1 MSSSAIDLLQ
11 EEEQERALMS
21 FSKALTFQTVSGI
34 GVINGSYDTMA
45 AWLVNELKEAGVGA
59 VQIVP
64 ESVRGKPLVVG
75 SIPGQNPALPQLLL
89 NAHYDVVPVVE
100 ADWTVPPFD
109 GLRRDGRVYGRGAQD
124 MKCVVVAYLCAVR
137 KLLKSGFNPLRTI
150 HFSFV
155 PDEEVGGGDGMQV
168 LLESEWFRQKDIGLA
183 LDEGLA
189 SEDDYFSV
197 FYGERLPWWIK
208 VQAKGNT
215 GHASRFI
222 EDTAVKSVIDVVNR
236 ALHFRESQKM
246 KLHGSSSAC
255 EAGCSHSVAK
265 KLGDVTSL
273 NVTLLRAG
281 MRAGDRDVL
290 NVVPATA
297 EAGFDIRISPSQPPE
312 EVSEMLDAWCGEVN
326 SSNGSC
332 QITWRYENTSLD
344 VHHITELS
352 SKNQW
357 WEVFRE
363 TVFSQCGVSCRTE
376 VFPAATDSRFL
387 RAMGI
392 KAFGF
397 SPIRRSP
404 ILLHENDEY
413 LDEAIFLE
421 GVNVYVKLIQALACQ
436 PAFDGEV

>member
-1 MSSSAIDLLQ
+1 MQ
-11 EEEQERALMS
+11 S
-21 FSKALTFQTVSGI
+21 FSKAITFQTVSSL
-34 GVINGSYDTMA
+34 GVINGSYGTMA
-45 AWLVNELKEAGVGA
+45 AWLMNELQEAGVQE
-59 VQIVP
+59 VKILP
-64 ESVRGKPLVVG
+64 DSVTGKPLVVG

-100 ADWTVPPFD
+100 ADWTVPPFE
-109 GLRRDGRVYGRGAQD
+109 GLRRGGKIYGRGAQD
-124 MKCVVVAYLCAVR
+124 MKCVVVAYICAAR
-137 KLLKSGFNPLRTI
+137 KLLKSGFSPVRTI

-155 PDEEVGGGDGMQV
+155 PDEEIGGGEGMQV

-197 FYGERLPWWIK
+197 FYGEKLPWWIK
-208 VQAKGNT
+208 VQAKGKT

-236 ALHFRESQKM
+236 ALSFREAQRR
-246 KLHGSSSAC
+246 KLHGSSSSC
-255 EAGCSHSVAK
+255 GAGCSHSIAK

-297 EAGFDIRISPSQPPE
+297 EAGFDIRISPSQPPG
-312 EVSEMLDAWCGEVN
+312 EVSDMLNTWCSEVN

-332 QITWRYENTSLD
+332 QITWRYENTSLN
-344 VHHITELS
+344 VHHVTELTE
-352 SKNQW
+352 KNQW

-363 TVFSQCGVSCRTE
+363 AVSSECGVSCRTE

-413 LDEAIFLE
+413 LDEGVFLE
-421 GVNVYVKLIQALACQ
+421 GVHVYVKLLRALASQ
-436 PAFDGEV
+436 PAFVGEVLTI

>member
-1 MSSSAIDLLQ
+1 MSRNGIDLLDQ
-11 EEEQERALMS
+11 DEQERALLS
-21 FSKALTFQTVSGI
+21 FSKSITFQTVSGM
-34 GVINGSYDTMA
+34 GVVNGSYGAMSS
-45 AWLVNELKEAGVGA
+45 WLISELQEAGVGD
-59 VQIVP
+59 VHILP
-64 ESVRGKPLVVG
+64 ESVEGKPLVVG
-75 SIPGQNPALPQLLL
+75 SILGQSDTLPQLLF

-124 MKCVVVAYLCAVR
+124 MKCVVVSYICAVR
-137 KLLKSGFNPLRTI
+137 KLLKSGFSPLRTV

-155 PDEEVGGGDGMQV
+155 PDEEIGGGEGMQV
-168 LLESEWFRQKDIGLA
+168 LLESEWFKQKDIGLA

-189 SEDDYFSV
+189 SEDDYYSV

-208 VQAKGNT
+208 VEAKGNT

-236 ALHFRESQKM
+236 ALSFRESQRM
-246 KLHGSSSAC
+246 KLHGGASSC
-255 EAGCSHSVAK
+255 EGCSHSVAK

-312 EVSEMLDAWCGEVN
+312 EVSEMINTWCNEINGA
-326 SSNGSC
+326 NGSC
-332 QITWRYENTSLD
+332 KITWRYENNELN
-344 VHHITELS
+344 VHHTTDLS
-352 SKNQW
+352 DKNQW
-357 WEVFRE
+357 WELFRE
-363 TVFSQCGVSCRTE
+363 TIFSECGVSCRTE

-397 SPIRRSP
+397 SPMRRSP

-413 LDEAIFLE
+413 LDENVFVE
-421 GVNVYVKLIQALACQ
+421 GVHVYVKLMRALAQQ